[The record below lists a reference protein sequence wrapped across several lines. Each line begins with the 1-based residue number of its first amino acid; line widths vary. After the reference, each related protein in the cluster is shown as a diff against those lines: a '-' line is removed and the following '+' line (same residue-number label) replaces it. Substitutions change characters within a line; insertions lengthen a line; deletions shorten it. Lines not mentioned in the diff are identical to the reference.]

1 MCEVHL
7 APSLVLW
14 TSMPFGVDH
23 SDASAIFQD
32 MCNLYSMTRNREAIL
47 RLFRVS
53 HNRAAA
59 YEPQSAIFPGYQAPV
74 VRKAADGERE
84 LVVLNWG
91 FVLLQKD
98 KAPKRVTNI
107 RDDKARSK
115 FWRASFEQRRCL
127 VPASSYC
134 EPKGEKPATWHWFSI
149 NGDDAR
155 PVFAFPGVWTRY
167 KGPLKKNGDTV
178 EQDVF
183 AFMTT
188 EPNELTVSIN
198 HERMPVLLSDP
209 ADFETWLSAST
220 EEAYKLA
227 RSYAAEEMRIVQSGS
242 ERKDLLEAA

>member
-1 MCEVHL
+1 
-7 APSLVLW
+7 
-14 TSMPFGVDH
+14 
-23 SDASAIFQD
+23 

-53 HNRAAA
+53 HNRAAV
-59 YEPQSAIFPGYQAPV
+59 YETRDAIFPGYQAPI
-74 VRKAADGERE
+74 VRKATDGERE

-98 KAPKRVTNI
+98 KAPKRATNI
-107 RDDKARSK
+107 RDDKAQSK
-115 FWRASFEQRRCL
+115 FWRTSFEQRRCL

-149 NGDDAR
+149 NGDEAR
-155 PVFAFPGVWTRY
+155 PVFTFPGVWTRY

-178 EQDVF
+178 EQEVF

-209 ADFETWLSAST
+209 VDFETWLSGST
-220 EEAYKLA
+220 DDAFKLA
-227 RSYAAEEMRIVQSGS
+227 RSYAADQMRIVQSGS